1 MERSIILNDL
11 KNPSDLFRLRDYL
24 RELFEL
30 LDRRHIVKAFSA
42 TPEFDMDLAESY
54 SITMTAN
61 ITGVTLKN
69 PAKGRTI
76 TLIFI
81 QGSTGSYTVAFTTT
95 VLRTGGAFVP
105 TTTIGAAS
113 AITFLY
119 DGTSFYE
126 IARSLD
132 VR

>member
-11 KNPSDLFRLRDYL
+11 KNPSDLFRLRDYV
-24 RELFEL
+24 RELYEL
-30 LDRRHIVKAFSA
+30 LDKRHIVKAFSA
-42 TPEFDMDLAESY
+42 TPEFDMDLADSY
-54 SITMTAN
+54 SITMASD

-81 QGSTGSYTVAFTTT
+81 QGGVGSYTVAWTTS
-95 VLRTGGAFVP
+95 VKLTGASFVP
-105 TTTIGAAS
+105 TVTVGAAS
-113 AITFLY
+113 AIMFLY
-119 DGTSFYE
+119 DGTNFYE
-126 IARSLD
+126 IGRALD